1 MNDEIELTEMPAEA
15 PQGGFRAAMASIKK
29 IEKRFSLDGKA
40 SMGEYWV
47 TFLLRWLPLALV
59 SGGLM
64 YVAGHMDMSATSDN
78 KMISSLFTTGWL
90 GIQIL
95 IPALFTIANLE
106 MFPVTVRRL
115 RDAKVCVGLAAF
127 MIPAV
132 VFFTAVA
139 AVYPW
144 LVCISALILLVP
156 GILPSKAGADDANA
170 AGVVT
175 KTKMCYLAAV
185 LFIIS
190 AAALGIATESLII
203 RFGVEKMAKKYS
215 KKNGDSSASTGERE
229 SGSSYDG
236 QKKKVA
242 CIQNMKEIQGAG
254 EMCLMKGKK
263 PTPENLYGR
272 NGYILTEPHCPLGG
286 RYEVSVDEE
295 NGGGVKVTCP
305 HADEGHVLH

>member
-64 YVAGHMDMSATSDN
+64 YAAGLSDLSALATSD
-78 KMISSLFTTGWL
+78 KKVISFLVTTGWL

-95 IPALFTIANLE
+95 IPALFTLANLE

-190 AAALGIATESLII
+190 AAALGIATESLIL

-215 KKNGDSSASTGERE
+215 KENGDSSADKESGKGSASGSREVTNSEGKDDYVSYYEKWLREYVRNTEASTGHQLGENYVQKQLRE
-229 SGSSYDG
+229 FKQMTPKE
-236 QKKKVA
+236 QKEQ
-242 CIQNMKEIQGAG
+242 IE
-254 EMCLMKGKK
+254 LMK
-263 PTPENLYGR
+263 
-272 NGYILTEPHCPLGG
+272 
-286 RYEVSVDEE
+286 SV
-295 NGGGVKVTCP
+295 
-305 HADEGHVLH
+305 LQR